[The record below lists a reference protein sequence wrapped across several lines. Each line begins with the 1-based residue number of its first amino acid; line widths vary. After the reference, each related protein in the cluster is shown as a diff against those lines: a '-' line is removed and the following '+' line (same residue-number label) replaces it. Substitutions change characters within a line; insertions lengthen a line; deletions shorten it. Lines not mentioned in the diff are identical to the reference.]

1 MSSYTLPFLLILS
14 ISIRRFHPSIIK
26 MDVKKKKRKEHIFPV
41 RTSATETFGG
51 GKFFFVRE
59 PVI

>member
-1 MSSYTLPFLLILS
+1 
-14 ISIRRFHPSIIK
+14 